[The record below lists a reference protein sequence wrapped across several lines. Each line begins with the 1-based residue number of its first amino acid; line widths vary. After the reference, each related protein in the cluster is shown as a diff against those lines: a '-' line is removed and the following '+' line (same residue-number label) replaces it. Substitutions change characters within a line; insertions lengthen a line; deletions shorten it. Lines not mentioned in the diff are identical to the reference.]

1 MVFRP
6 LVNQRND
13 TIAYS
18 NSFWNQYFSVKVV
31 WVREREREK
40 WGFISYL
47 SAWGSDRHVCL
58 KMGTHESISVAHGQR

>member
-1 MVFRP
+1 MTLSLIQIHSETNISLSKWFE
-6 LVNQRND
+6 
-13 TIAYS
+13 
-18 NSFWNQYFSVKVV
+18 W
-31 WVREREREK
+31 EREREK